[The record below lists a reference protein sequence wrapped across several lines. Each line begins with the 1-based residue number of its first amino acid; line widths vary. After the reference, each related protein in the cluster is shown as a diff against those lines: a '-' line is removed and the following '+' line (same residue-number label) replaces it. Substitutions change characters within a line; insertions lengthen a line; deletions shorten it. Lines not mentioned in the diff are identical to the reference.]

1 LRIMGRLGMN
11 EVPKAPDT
19 YGLPEYKI
27 SEIMTEID
35 GPDVRILCGV
45 RKFGEVHWLYSCVVR
60 ADTLLAL
67 NNQTRQAAE
76 EAYNINQMMIRA
88 GH

>member
-1 LRIMGRLGMN
+1 MGRLGMN

-19 YGLPEYKI
+19 YGLAEYKI
-27 SEIMTEID
+27 TDIMTEID

-45 RKFGEVHWLYSCVVR
+45 RKFGEVHWLYSCVIR
-60 ADTLLAL
+60 ADTLLAM
-67 NNQTRQAAE
+67 NRQTRMAAE
-76 EAYNINQMMIRA
+76 EAFNLHQLMGGA

>member
-1 LRIMGRLGMN
+1 MGRLGMH

-27 SEIMTEID
+27 TDIMTEID
-35 GPDVRILCGV
+35 GPDVRVLCGV

-60 ADTLLAL
+60 ADTLIAF
-67 NNQTRQAAE
+67 NQQTRAAAE
-76 EAYNINQMMIRA
+76 EAFNIHQLLDYR